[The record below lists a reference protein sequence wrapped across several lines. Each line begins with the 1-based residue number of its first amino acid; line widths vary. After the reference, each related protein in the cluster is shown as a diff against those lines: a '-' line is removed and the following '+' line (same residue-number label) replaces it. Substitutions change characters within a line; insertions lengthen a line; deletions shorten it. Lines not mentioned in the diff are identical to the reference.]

1 MNREEKDRR
10 TAVLISAGAHAL
22 AFAVLA
28 GGGLFSFL
36 QDQSQPPPVDVTV
49 YEAKA
54 EPSAPSPSAGT
65 GPASGGGGTFVMP
78 ENPLPAVSTAH
89 TQAARR
95 QDGARKAAA
104 SAASPKQD
112 RAAANEAE
120 KPSSETAN
128 TPQTAGTTGTANTA
142 ISGANHENSPS
153 GGPVNAAGNSD
164 SSGNGSGEADGGTG
178 DANGGGH
185 TDTGGG
191 GGGPS
196 SSPPADAAVPAQNPV
211 PVYSPSA
218 PYPQDLQNQHIT
230 GRAVVRVVVGSDGAV
245 QSASLVESSGN
256 SMLDSL
262 AVETAQQW
270 QFTPAVNRYGQPV
283 ACGVRLPFR
292 FALH

>member
-1 MNREEKDRR
+1 MNREEKNRR

-95 QDGARKAAA
+95 QEEVRKAAA

-120 KPSSETAN
+120 KPSSETAH
-128 TPQTAGTTGTANTA
+128 TPQSAGTTGTANTA
-142 ISGANHENSPS
+142 PAGTNHENNPS
-153 GGPVNAAGNSD
+153 GGPADSAGNSD
-164 SSGNGSGEADGGTG
+164 SSGRDGDTDGGTG
-178 DANGGGH
+178 DANGGGGH
-185 TDTGGG
+185 TDAGG

-230 GRAVVRVVVGSDGAV
+230 GRAVVRVVVGPDGAV

-256 SMLDSL
+256 GTLDSL

-270 QFTPAVNRYGQPV
+270 QFTPAYNRYGQPV